1 MRVAQNPAV
10 LLAILVLSAMMMIF
24 NETTVAVALP
34 AIMAEFGVSADVAQ
48 WLLTGFLLTMAVVI
62 PTSGFLIDRLT
73 TRTLYFL
80 SMALFLAGS
89 VIAALA
95 PAFWVLIAARVIQAA
110 GTAVMIPLLF
120 TVTLNVVSPQRRG
133 TVMGLNAVVISVAPA
148 LGPTLAGLVL
158 SRWTWHHIFW
168 VMVPLPAL
176 LLALAIVVMPN
187 VGEVRKTPLDALSV
201 LLSVFA
207 FGGLVYGLSTFTQL
221 VTGESVAPGIA
232 VGVGVVVTAIFAARQ
247 RRLAKVDKALL
258 NLNALRYRDFTLSLV
273 AIVVVFGSFLG
284 TVNLLPMYLQGAL
297 GLSTVVT
304 GLILLPGGV
313 AQGIASP
320 IAGRIF
326 DAVGTRPIAIP
337 GAILLA
343 AAQVTLWLTLGEDT
357 PQWLIVVTLILTNI
371 AMAMVMTPLMTASLS
386 ALPQP
391 LYSHGSAI
399 LNTLQQLGGAA
410 GTAVFIGI
418 MSLGVAGGASQAEA
432 APVSFVAGIVASIIA
447 LAAVSFVGGKRK
459 TVTVESSA
467 PR

>member
-1 MRVAQNPAV
+1 MQNPAV

-73 TRTLYFL
+73 TRALYFL

-89 VIAALA
+89 VLAALA

-168 VMVPLPAL
+168 VMVPIPSL
-176 LLALAIVVMPN
+176 LVVIAIVVMRN
-187 VGEVRKTPLDALSV
+187 VGEVRKTPLDAVSV

-221 VTGESVAPGIA
+221 VTGESVAPGVA
-232 VGVGVVVTAIFAARQ
+232 VVVGVVFTALFVARQ
-247 RRLAKVDKALL
+247 RRLAKADKALL
-258 NLNALRYRDFTLSLV
+258 NLDALRYRDFTLSLV
-273 AIVVVFGSFLG
+273 AVIAVFGTFLG
-284 TVNLLPMYLQGAL
+284 TVNLLPIYLQGAL
-297 GLSTVVT
+297 GLSTVAT

-320 IAGRIF
+320 IAGRLY
-326 DAVGTRPIAIP
+326 DAAGTRPIAIP
-337 GAILLA
+337 GALILA
-343 AAQVTLWLTLGEDT
+343 ASQATLWFALGDNT
-357 PQWLIVVTLILTNI
+357 PQWLIVTTLIFTNV
-371 AMAMVMTPLMTASLS
+371 AMALVMTPLMTASLS

-410 GTAVFIGI
+410 GTAVFIGV
-418 MSLGVAGGASQAEA
+418 MSLSVAGGASQTQSASL
-432 APVSFVAGIVASIIA
+432 SFGAGVVASIIA
-447 LAAVSFVGGKRK
+447 LAAVSFVGGKR
-459 TVTVESSA
+459 TTTTVESSA

>member
-1 MRVAQNPAV
+1 MQNPAV

-80 SMALFLAGS
+80 SMALFLFGS
-89 VIAALA
+89 VLAALA

-158 SRWTWHHIFW
+158 SKWTWHHIFW
-168 VMVPLPAL
+168 VMVPIPSL
-176 LLALAIVVMPN
+176 LLVTAIFVMRN
-187 VGEVRKTPLDALSV
+187 VGEVRKTPLDVFSV
-201 LLSVFA
+201 VLSVFA

-221 VTGESVAPGIA
+221 VTGDSVAPGIA
-232 VGVGVVVTAIFAARQ
+232 VGVGVVFTAIFAARQ
-247 RRLAKVDKALL
+247 RRLAKKDKALL

-273 AIVVVFGSFLG
+273 AVIAVFGSFLG

-297 GLSTVVT
+297 GLSTVAT

-320 IAGRIF
+320 IAGRIY

-337 GAILLA
+337 GALILA
-343 AAQVTLWLTLGEDT
+343 ASQATLWLTLGEDT
-357 PQWLIVVTLILTNI
+357 PQWLIVATLICTNV
-371 AMAMVMTPLMTASLS
+371 AMAAVMTPLMTASLS

-418 MSLGVAGGASQAEA
+418 MSLGVAGGASQAESA
-432 APVSFVAGIVASIIA
+432 STSFGAGIVASIIA

-459 TVTVESSA
+459 TVTVESSE

>member
-1 MRVAQNPAV
+1 MQNPAV

-73 TRTLYFL
+73 TRALYFL

-89 VIAALA
+89 VLAALA

-168 VMVPLPAL
+168 VMVPIPSL
-176 LLALAIVVMPN
+176 LVVIAIFVMRN
-187 VGEVRKTPLDALSV
+187 VGEVRKTPLDAVSV

-221 VTGESVAPGIA
+221 VTGESVAPGVA
-232 VGVGVVVTAIFAARQ
+232 VVVGVVFTAIFVARQ
-247 RRLAKVDKALL
+247 RRLAKADKALL
-258 NLNALRYRDFTLSLV
+258 NLDALRYRDFTLSLV
-273 AIVVVFGSFLG
+273 AVIAVFGTFLG
-284 TVNLLPMYLQGAL
+284 TVNLLPIYLQGAL
-297 GLSTVVT
+297 GLSTVAT

-320 IAGRIF
+320 IAGRLY
-326 DAVGTRPIAIP
+326 DAAGTRPIAIP
-337 GAILLA
+337 GALILA
-343 AAQVTLWLTLGEDT
+343 ASQATLWFALGDNT
-357 PQWLIVVTLILTNI
+357 PQWLIVTTLIFTNV
-371 AMAMVMTPLMTASLS
+371 AMALVMTPLMTASLS

-410 GTAVFIGI
+410 GTAVFIGV
-418 MSLGVAGGASQAEA
+418 MSLSVAGGASQAQSA
-432 APVSFVAGIVASIIA
+432 SLSFGAGVVASIIA
-447 LAAVSFVGGKRK
+447 LAAVSFVGGKR
-459 TVTVESSA
+459 TTTTVESSA

>member
-1 MRVAQNPAV
+1 MQNPAV

-158 SRWTWHHIFW
+158 SKWTWHHIFW

-176 LLALAIVVMPN
+176 LLVLAIVVMPN
-187 VGEVRKTPLDALSV
+187 VGEVRKTPLDVFSV
-201 LLSVFA
+201 VLSVFA

-232 VGVGVVVTAIFAARQ
+232 VGVGVVFTAIFAARQ
-247 RRLAKVDKALL
+247 RRLAKKDKALL

-273 AIVVVFGSFLG
+273 AVIAVFGSFLG

-297 GLSTVVT
+297 GLSTVAT

-313 AQGIASP
+313 AQGVASP
-320 IAGRIF
+320 IAGRIY

-337 GAILLA
+337 GALILA
-343 AAQVTLWLTLGEDT
+343 ASQATLWLMLGEDT
-357 PQWLIVVTLILTNI
+357 PKWLIIATLICTNV
-371 AMAMVMTPLMTASLS
+371 AMAAVITPLMTASLS

-410 GTAVFIGI
+410 GTAVFIGV
-418 MSLGVAGGASQAEA
+418 MSLSVAGGASQAQSA
-432 APVSFVAGIVASIIA
+432 SLSFGAGVVASIIA
-447 LAAVSFVGGKRK
+447 LAAVSFVGGKRT